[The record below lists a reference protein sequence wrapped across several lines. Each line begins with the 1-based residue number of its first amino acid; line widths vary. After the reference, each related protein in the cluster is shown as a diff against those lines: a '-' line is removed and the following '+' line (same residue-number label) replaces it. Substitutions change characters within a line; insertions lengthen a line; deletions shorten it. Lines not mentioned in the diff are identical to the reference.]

1 MNEVVVID
9 LLVLGICIGIAIMLL
24 VVIAITSNYEKQ
36 LQKENKKSCIQ
47 NEMINE
53 IVSYAVQQNQKIK
66 KIEKEKTQLKELL
79 KIYQLIAG
87 GK

>member
-9 LLVLGICIGIAIMLL
+9 LLVLGMCIGIAIMLL
-24 VVIAITSNYEKQ
+24 IVIIITSSYEKQ
-36 LQKENKKSCIQ
+36 LQKENEKSYMQ

-66 KIEKEKTQLKELL
+66 KIEKEKMQLKELL
-79 KIYQLIAG
+79 NAYQLIAR
-87 GK
+87 KK

>member
-1 MNEVVVID
+1 
-9 LLVLGICIGIAIMLL
+9 MLL
-24 VVIAITSNYEKQ
+24 IVIAITSSYEKQ
-36 LQKENKKSCIQ
+36 LQKEYEKSCMQ

-66 KIEKEKTQLKELL
+66 KMEKEKMQLKELL
-79 KIYQLIAG
+79 KTYQLIAR

>member
-1 MNEVVVID
+1 MR
-9 LLVLGICIGIAIMLL
+9 
-24 VVIAITSNYEKQ
+24 
-36 LQKENKKSCIQ
+36 

-66 KIEKEKTQLKELL
+66 KIEKEKMQLKELL
-79 KIYQLIAG
+79 KTYQLIAR

>member
-1 MNEVVVID
+1 MNEAIVID
-9 LLVLGICIGIAIMLL
+9 LLVLGICIGIATMLL
-24 VVIAITSNYEKQ
+24 VVIAITLSYEKQ
-36 LQKENKKSCIQ
+36 LQKENKKSCMR

-66 KIEKEKTQLKELL
+66 KIEKEKMQLKELL
-79 KIYQLIAG
+79 KTYQLIAR

>member
-1 MNEVVVID
+1 
-9 LLVLGICIGIAIMLL
+9 MLL

-36 LQKENKKSCIQ
+36 LQKENEKSYMQ

-66 KIEKEKTQLKELL
+66 KIEKEKMQLKELL
-79 KIYQLIAG
+79 KTYQLIAR

>member
-1 MNEVVVID
+1 MNEAIVIN
-9 LLVLGICIGIAIMLL
+9 LLVLGICIGIATMLL

-36 LQKENKKSCIQ
+36 LQKENEKSYMQ

-66 KIEKEKTQLKELL
+66 KIEKEKMQLKELL
-79 KIYQLIAG
+79 KTYQLIAR

>member
-9 LLVLGICIGIAIMLL
+9 LLILGACIGIAIMLL
-24 VVIAITSNYEKQ
+24 IVITITSSYEKQ
-36 LQKENKKSCIQ
+36 LQKENEKSYMQ

-66 KIEKEKTQLKELL
+66 KIEKEKMQLKELL
-79 KIYQLIAG
+79 KTYQLIAR

>member
-36 LQKENKKSCIQ
+36 LQKENEKSCIQ

-79 KIYQLIAG
+79 KIYQLIAR
-87 GK
+87 KK

>member
-1 MNEVVVID
+1 
-9 LLVLGICIGIAIMLL
+9 MLL
-24 VVIAITSNYEKQ
+24 VVIAITLSYEKQ
-36 LQKENKKSCIQ
+36 LQKENKKSCMR

-66 KIEKEKTQLKELL
+66 KIEKEKMQLKELL
-79 KIYQLIAG
+79 KTYQLIAR

>member
-1 MNEVVVID
+1 
-9 LLVLGICIGIAIMLL
+9 MLL
-24 VVIAITSNYEKQ
+24 IVVTITLSYEKQ
-36 LQKENKKSCIQ
+36 LQKENKKSCMQ

-66 KIEKEKTQLKELL
+66 KIEKEKMQLKELL
-79 KIYQLIAG
+79 KTYQLIAR